1 MNLDHH
7 ESEGASRGS
16 RRRHLLLCVVAV
28 LATGGVLGLELD
40 YARAESNPVVVI
52 DGLGQFEVLSYSWGS
67 SSSGAAQSGAPSSKV
82 QDLSFTKNVDGVSS
96 ALSTAAASGQVF
108 SSASITVAGKN
119 GKLVRYE
126 MTNVFVSAYSLGSG
140 TPTATEN
147 VSLRFASVKAVH
159 R

>member
-1 MNLDHH
+1 
-7 ESEGASRGS
+7 
-16 RRRHLLLCVVAV
+16 
-28 LATGGVLGLELD
+28 
-40 YARAESNPVVVI
+40 
-52 DGLGQFEVLSYSWGS
+52 
-67 SSSGAAQSGAPSSKV
+67 
-82 QDLSFTKNVDGVSS
+82 
-96 ALSTAAASGQVF
+96 LSTAAASGQVF